1 MIILII
7 DIFYI
12 MEISDRLKLLRK
24 TLRLTQTS
32 FASAIKL
39 SRSGYAAIEMKL
51 TGLTERNFDTICS
64 VYSVNPEWLST
75 GKGEMFLET
84 KKEETDTFADALQ
97 RETGYNR
104 EWIET
109 GMGKMFEKSQVIYKK
124 ADITDRFL
132 IAIEQLKISGTS
144 YTEVASRIG
153 ASPSLVSEIRRGKTK
168 LSSRFAE
175 RFIESFGI
183 NPDWLLNGK
192 GEMLGN
198 DVPGAHVID
207 FAKTEWINVQ
217 LVPIHARATFAA
229 TYLDSNTKELEC
241 IRILKRKGINY
252 TKAKVFEVDGDSMEP
267 TLITGEQ
274 VLCELVDPADW
285 KYVTG
290 PVVVAFG
297 NNMIVIKRI
306 KDNELASGRLVLWS
320 DNEIGGKIT
329 LCTEN
334 DEIRQM
340 YRVRYTV
347 YKPIR

>member
-1 MIILII
+1 
-7 DIFYI
+7 
-12 MEISDRLKLLRK
+12 MEIHDRLKLIR
-24 TLRLTQTS
+24 S
-32 FASAIKL
+32 KL
-39 SRSGYAAIEMKL
+39 KLKQKDLANVLGIGNNAYSMIETGK
-51 TGLTERNFDTICS
+51 TGLSKRNLLMICS
-64 VYSVNPEWLST
+64 VYSVNPLWLEFEE
-75 GKGEMFLET
+75 GDMFLKEE
-84 KKEETDTFADALQ
+84 KKDETDTLVDALQ

-104 EWIET
+104 EWIEM

-124 ADITDRFL
+124 SDITDRFL

-144 YTEVASRIG
+144 YTEVASKIG

-306 KDNELASGRLVLWS
+306 KDNELAAGRLVLWS